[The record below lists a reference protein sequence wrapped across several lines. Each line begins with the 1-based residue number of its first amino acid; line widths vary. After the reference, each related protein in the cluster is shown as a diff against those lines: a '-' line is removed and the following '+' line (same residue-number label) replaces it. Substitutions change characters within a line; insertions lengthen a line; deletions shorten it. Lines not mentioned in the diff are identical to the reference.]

1 MTAITMTTKTA
12 SSVVLVDALV
22 SVLSRRGRSVPKST
36 SLRVAVVLMNSP
48 DDDWRLVS
56 PHWAGPGS
64 RRLCLVL
71 TTLVGVVG
79 SVSKV
84 TDQRRRVEPV
94 LPLDIRLESA
104 FQFFSALNRSDF
116 PSGLTTIR
124 HPAPADRHRACLAHP
139 SDVVRRAADDVQ
151 GPGLW
156 AAQSAG
162 V

>member
-48 DDDWRLVS
+48 DDEWRLGS
-56 PHWAGPGS
+56 PPWAA
-64 RRLCLVL
+64 RVL
-71 TTLVGVVG
+71 GVFAWCSQHLVGVVG

-94 LPLDIRLESA
+94 LPLDIRL
-104 FQFFSALNRSDF
+104 
-116 PSGLTTIR
+116 
-124 HPAPADRHRACLAHP
+124 
-139 SDVVRRAADDVQ
+139 
-151 GPGLW
+151 
-156 AAQSAG
+156 
-162 V
+162 